1 MGSRFLAS
9 LAALAAFAM
18 LSACSDSADEETTA
32 DAGSD
37 PLAGLEI
44 EAVEATKV
52 ANVPIGNVPG
62 TIVLPPEARVA
73 VTASF
78 PGAAVRVYVIEGQF
92 VRRGQALALV
102 RAAEPVQ
109 IRGALA
115 RAQSEVGLA
124 EARARRINQLA
135 EEGIIASARADE
147 ADAELAQARASL
159 SEQRRLASLGGV
171 GPDGTMTLSA
181 PISGRVSHVGV
192 VTGGPVDL
200 MEAPFVVE
208 AEGAY
213 QIEMQLPERLAREV
227 RPGMPVEVSLPT
239 EGAEPLLVGGKIL
252 AVSPSIDPATRSVL
266 ARASISAAP
275 GIVAGRNVS
284 VTISGTGAGTGG
296 GTGGG
301 TGTGSGGASGVSV
314 PANAV
319 TKIGG
324 VDHVFVREGQTYQP
338 RAVVVIAT
346 SSEQTVISDGLQAG
360 EVVAASS
367 IAELKA
373 MSAE

>member
-1 MGSRFLAS
+1 MASRFLTS

-18 LSACSDSADEETTA
+18 LSACSDSADEDTVI
-32 DAGSD
+32 DAGAD

-44 EAVEATKV
+44 EAVEATEI
-52 ANVPIGNVPG
+52 ANIPIGNVPG

-124 EARARRINQLA
+124 EARARRLNQLA
-135 EEGIIASARADE
+135 EEGIIAASRADE
-147 ADAELAQARASL
+147 ANAELAQARASL
-159 SEQRRLASLGGV
+159 AEQRRLVSLGGV

-239 EGAEPLLVGGKIL
+239 EDAEPLLVGGQIL

-284 VTISGTGAGTGG
+284 VTISGTG
-296 GTGGG
+296 
-301 TGTGSGGASGVSV
+301 GASGVSV

-324 VDHVFVREGQTYQP
+324 VDHVFVRQGQSYQP

-346 SSEQTVISDGLQAG
+346 SREQAVISDGLQAG